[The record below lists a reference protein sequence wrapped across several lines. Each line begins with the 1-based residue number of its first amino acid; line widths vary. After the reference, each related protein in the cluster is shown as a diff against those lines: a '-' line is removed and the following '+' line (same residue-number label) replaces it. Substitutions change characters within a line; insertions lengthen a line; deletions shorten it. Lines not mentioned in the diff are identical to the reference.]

1 MEVNHGSKSMKK
13 HLLSILISTTIVLL
27 FAVSAARAQSENEL
41 ELRLS
46 RDFGYSSG
54 AGKIQGSFS
63 MKVTGPEN
71 LSRVV
76 FFIDEQSIGEDSEA
90 PFRLQ
95 FSTDNYPLGLH
106 SMSAVGYIADGGEL
120 RSNVIRAQFV
130 PAEEGWQAGLKIAG
144 PLLAIV
150 FGAMILGF
158 AIPILT
164 GRENKNLPLGAP
176 RKYGAAGGAIC
187 PKCGRPFAL
196 HLFGFNLG
204 FSKFD
209 RCPYCGKWSTVRAK
223 PLPELRAA
231 EAAELETANA
241 AAPSL
246 LSEEERLRRELESS
260 RYENL

>member
-1 MEVNHGSKSMKK
+1 
-13 HLLSILISTTIVLL
+13 
-27 FAVSAARAQSENEL
+27 
-41 ELRLS
+41 
-46 RDFGYSSG
+46 
-54 AGKIQGSFS
+54 
-63 MKVTGPEN
+63 
-71 LSRVV
+71 
-76 FFIDEQSIGEDSEA
+76 
-90 PFRLQ
+90 
-95 FSTDNYPLGLH
+95 
-106 SMSAVGYIADGGEL
+106 
-120 RSNVIRAQFV
+120 
-130 PAEEGWQAGLKIAG
+130 
-144 PLLAIV
+144 
-150 FGAMILGF
+150 MILGF

-204 FSKFD
+204 LSKFD

-231 EAAELETANA
+231 EAAELEAANA

-246 LSEEERLRRELESS
+246 LSEEERLRRELERS